1 VTVGVGAVLV
11 SIAMRIVFLIA
22 CCLGSL
28 SVFAKNHSSAISR
41 SPNVFLVTIDT
52 LRADHIGCYGYK
64 NIQTPALDG
73 LARNG
78 IRFAEAFTPT
88 PITNTSHASILTG
101 LLPSTHGVTD
111 FGVPLTSAHATWAEL
126 LRDRGYHNAA
136 FIGAAILDSRSL
148 APGLD
153 RGFDFYDNFPQ
164 HHQSRA
170 SRGRLERR
178 GIEVV
183 ARAERWLTAHPVGPH
198 FVWIHLYDPHDPYEP
213 PPPYSEIYKDHLYD
227 GEIAYA
233 DSALGSFLDYIK
245 KRGWYDNAI
254 LVLVGDHGEGL
265 GEHGEDTHGIFLYDS
280 TTHVPLIL
288 KLPKS
293 AGAGRVVDAQVST
306 TDILPTVLDLLTISS
321 PAKLDGVSMRTL
333 FAQTNSS
340 DRVLFGETDYPKDF
354 GWAPLRSVRSEAFKF
369 IDAPRA
375 ELYDLHDDPGE
386 LHNSYIPWDHR
397 VQKARSLLADVRAN
411 LAAPLPSLS
420 TVPRATV
427 DELKALG
434 YFGSSDIGSS
444 TNVPEPSLLPD
455 PKDKIEEANLLHRA
469 MTALEDKPSE
479 ARIELEK
486 VLHLDPKSPA
496 ALRQLGDLELN
507 TGDYAKAAEHLKA
520 ALEAR
525 PNDAAAAF
533 HEGQARQKLGDLEGA
548 RDALEESV
556 KLTPGQLPV
565 RLLLGEVYLELK
577 ELHSAREQFEA
588 VSLLDSTN
596 IQAKLGTARAE
607 MMEGNPAVALDQLSS
622 LSKSQRKNPEVFEL
636 LAQAYKNMGKRELAQ
651 QADARA
657 KILRRLRHK

>member
-1 VTVGVGAVLV
+1 
-11 SIAMRIVFLIA
+11 
-22 CCLGSL
+22 
-28 SVFAKNHSSAISR
+28 
-41 SPNVFLVTIDT
+41 
-52 LRADHIGCYGYK
+52 
-64 NIQTPALDG
+64 
-73 LARNG
+73 
-78 IRFAEAFTPT
+78 
-88 PITNTSHASILTG
+88 
-101 LLPSTHGVTD
+101 
-111 FGVPLTSAHATWAEL
+111 
-126 LRDRGYHNAA
+126 
-136 FIGAAILDSRSL
+136 
-148 APGLD
+148 
-153 RGFDFYDNFPQ
+153 
-164 HHQSRA
+164 
-170 SRGRLERR
+170 
-178 GIEVV
+178 
-183 ARAERWLTAHPVGPH
+183 
-198 FVWIHLYDPHDPYEP
+198 
-213 PPPYSEIYKDHLYD
+213 
-227 GEIAYA
+227 
-233 DSALGSFLDYIK
+233 
-245 KRGWYDNAI
+245 GWYDNAI

-306 TDILPTVLDLLTISS
+306 TDILPTVLDLLIISS

-434 YFGSSDIGSS
+434 YFGSSDTGRS
-444 TNVPEPSLLPD
+444 TNDPEPSLLPD

-636 LAQAYKNMGKRELAQ
+636 LAQAYKN
-651 QADARA
+651 
-657 KILRRLRHK
+657 I